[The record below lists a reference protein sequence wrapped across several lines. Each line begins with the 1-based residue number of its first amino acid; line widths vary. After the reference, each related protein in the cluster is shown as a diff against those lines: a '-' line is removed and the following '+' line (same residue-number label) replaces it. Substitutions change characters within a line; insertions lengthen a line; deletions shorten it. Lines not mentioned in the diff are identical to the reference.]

1 MAFIYVI
8 TNDING
14 KQYVGKTNFSLER
27 RFREHIS
34 DSKKE
39 RCNKRPLYS
48 AMNKYGIE
56 HFHIEQLEE
65 CSAEGAAEREEYWI
79 AKLNTYGHTGYNATK
94 GGDGTS
100 YYNYKEVAEKYL
112 ELGTVHS
119 VCEFYHCDAKTVRV
133 ACKEY
138 NVKIAT
144 QAEQSRNKLSKPIIM
159 IDKETNEPLKIF
171 PSCSDAG
178 RWCGDRRKSQH
189 IVQVCVG
196 VRNTAYGYKWAWL
209 KDYQQEI

>member
-8 TNDING
+8 TNDVNG

-34 DSKKE
+34 DSKKD

-65 CSAEGAAEREEYWI
+65 CSAENSAEREEYWI

-94 GGDGTS
+94 GGDS
-100 YYNYKEVAEKYL
+100 KKYYDYKELADKYL
-112 ELGTVHS
+112 ELGTIKAVS
-119 VCEFYHCDAKTVRV
+119 DFFHCDRATVKT

-138 NVKIAT
+138 NIKIVSAT
-144 QAEQSRNKLSKPIIM
+144 EHNKINNSKPVVM
-159 IDKETNEPLKIF
+159 IDVETDNILKIF
-171 PSCSDAG
+171 DSCSAAG
-178 RWCGDRRKSQH
+178 RWLGNENKHRH
-189 IVQVCVG
+189 IAEVCNSF
-196 VRNTAYGYKWAWL
+196 RNKAYGYTWVWL
-209 KDYQQEI
+209 KDYK

>member
-8 TNDING
+8 TNDVNG

-34 DSKKE
+34 DSKKD

-65 CSAEGAAEREEYWI
+65 CCAEDSAEREEYWI

-94 GGDGTS
+94 GGDS
-100 YYNYKEVAEKYL
+100 KKYYDYKELADKYL
-112 ELGTVHS
+112 ELGTVKA
-119 VCEFYHCDAKTVRV
+119 VCEFFHCDRATLKT
-133 ACKEY
+133 ACEEY
-138 NVKIAT
+138 GVKIISSSEHAKN
-144 QAEQSRNKLSKPIIM
+144 SSSKPIVM
-159 IDKETNEPLKIF
+159 IDKETGQPLKVF
-171 PSCSDAG
+171 CSGKAVG
-178 RWCGDRRKSQH
+178 RWLGDIRKIRHVSE
-189 IVQVCVG
+189 VCNG
-196 VRNTAYGYKWAWL
+196 KHKTAYGYKWAWL
-209 KDYQQEI
+209 KDYQQDI